1 MRFLLILEDM
11 KEKGMWIN
19 MIRLKKIVVL
29 VIMALMVTL
38 CACGNGG
45 GDSTDSGQT
54 DVQLKDIRE
63 TVDVSS
69 IGATSPKTIYDT
81 EDELVFYV
89 PQGIFF
95 YDKGKNELTRGFTLI
110 DEGKTMDVDSQGEES
125 MWADC
130 SSDMTKIYIF
140 PEGVSGSSSENYYYI
155 YNVEDGSI
163 TKKEEAF
170 AGAEKFD
177 REKQE
182 NGWNFE
188 KNGKMLALKE
198 LQYKSQVSGKT
209 FMPFADM
216 ER

>member
-1 MRFLLILEDM
+1 MIKMKKTIALI
-11 KEKGMWIN
+11 I
-19 MIRLKKIVVL
+19 I
-29 VIMALMVTL
+29 ALMVTL

-45 GDSTDSGQT
+45 GDSTDPGQT

-81 EDELVFYV
+81 EDELVFYI

-95 YDKGKNELTRGFTLI
+95 YDKSKKELTRGFTLI
-110 DEGKTMDVDSQGEES
+110 DEGKTLDIDSQGEES
-125 MWADC
+125 LWADC

-140 PEGVSGSSSENYYYI
+140 PESVSGSSSENYYYI

-177 REKQE
+177 RSS
-182 NGWNFE
+182 
-188 KNGKMLALKE
+188 LIAVL
-198 LQYKSQVSGKT
+198 
-209 FMPFADM
+209 
-216 ER
+216 

>member
-1 MRFLLILEDM
+1 MIKMKKTVALI
-11 KEKGMWIN
+11 I
-19 MIRLKKIVVL
+19 I
-29 VIMALMVTL
+29 ALMVTL

-45 GDSTDSGQT
+45 GDSTDPGQT

-81 EDELVFYV
+81 EDELVFYI

-95 YDKGKNELTRGFTLI
+95 YDKSKKELTRGFTLI
-110 DEGKTMDVDSQGEES
+110 DEGKTLDIDSQGEES
-125 MWADC
+125 LWADC

-140 PEGVSGSSSENYYYI
+140 PESVSGSSSENYYYI

-182 NGWNFE
+182 NGWKFE
-188 KNGKMLALKE
+188 KNGKMLALEE

>member
-95 YDKGKNELTRGFTLI
+95 YDKGKNEPTRGFTLI
-110 DEGKTMDVDSQGEES
+110 DEGKTIDIDSQGEES
-125 MWADC
+125 LWADC

-140 PEGVSGSSSENYYYI
+140 PESVSGSSSENYYYI

>member
-1 MRFLLILEDM
+1 MIKMKKTIALI
-11 KEKGMWIN
+11 I
-19 MIRLKKIVVL
+19 I
-29 VIMALMVTL
+29 ALMVTL

-45 GDSTDSGQT
+45 GDSTDPGQT

-81 EDELVFYV
+81 EDELVFYI

-95 YDKGKNELTRGFTLI
+95 YDKSKKELTRGFTLI

-125 MWADC
+125 LWADC

-140 PEGVSGSSSENYYYI
+140 PESVSGSSSENYYYI

-170 AGAEKFD
+170 TGAEKFD